1 MHKLRTTILF
11 IGLCLIFSG
20 CNEMNDIQGL
30 EECRVAVILPFSDGM
45 EQHWKQCLALCSS
58 NMQKASERN
67 GSGIKLVFD
76 FYDEDS
82 PNLTE
87 IINSVAKDNN
97 ITAVIG
103 GLYSAKAIEMAN
115 VFSKANKPFF
125 TTATT
130 EQLVRAYSSWGNL
143 WAMAESDITQCEVL
157 LSKAMQYG
165 ADSVALIADKNSAY
179 GQTFIN
185 WFAFQA
191 MEFGL
196 GCTDIYS
203 YDGDLVSKAEAATGS
218 NADFLI
224 CAPSSISDL
233 KEIIKAYRKSKNH
246 HLRLLCSDIAYG
258 TNSIAQLGQYA
269 EGIEGVS
276 YGSDPETGFDLA
288 YQAYFGME
296 VSIGEAQIYDAAM
309 LIGYAQ
315 YLRRLNKDLSFKNA
329 MRRLVSGR
337 DAVNVS
343 WRAED
348 MAQILFLLEH
358 GEYPDVAGASGSLDF
373 DAKVFTNVLST
384 TYYNYLIYNKHYIT
398 LDYNST
404 EGSRRAEPTLAEW
417 NWKASQMQDI
427 EDTSSIVRKYP
438 ELDQRWALLVATSEG
453 WENYRHQVDV
463 LNIYQQLKMNGY
475 DDNHIILIIEDDL
488 AYNPNNPN
496 PGVLVSR
503 MGAPNVYH
511 DLEIDYKTS
520 DISPSAIGDIL
531 AGNSSV
537 ALPHVINA
545 DSCDNIFIFWS
556 GHGVPGA
563 LCWLDNSYG
572 ITTSAMDNILT
583 NLEANHKYRK
593 ITGCIETCYSG
604 SVFSAANDH
613 DGMLFLTAANAQ
625 ETSKADEYN
634 YEIDVWMSNRFS
646 ATLQDCMA
654 NTQGLSMRDLY
665 YRLFQSTV
673 GSHVSVYGIYGY
685 GSLYSTFLDEEVL

>member
-1 MHKLRTTILF
+1 MNKLKIAILLV
-11 IGLCLIFSG
+11 GLCIMTLG
-20 CNEMNDIQGL
+20 CKKKNDIQGV
-30 EECRVAVILPFSDGM
+30 EECRVAVILPFSDGL
-45 EQHWKQCLALCSS
+45 EEHWKQCLALCS
-58 NMQKASERN
+58 NNLQKASEQN

-87 IINSVAKDNN
+87 IINSVSKDDN

-115 VFSKANKPFF
+115 TFAKADKPFF
-125 TTATT
+125 TIATT
-130 EQLVRAYSSWGNL
+130 EQLVRAYASWGNL
-143 WAMAESDITQCEVL
+143 WAMTESDITQCEVL
-157 LSKAMQYG
+157 LSKAMQYN
-165 ADSVALIADKNSAY
+165 AKSVALITDKNSAY

-185 WFAFQA
+185 WFAFQSLELG
-191 MEFGL
+191 MECAGV
-196 GCTDIYS
+196 YE
-203 YDGDLVSKAEAATGS
+203 YDGDLTTQAEAAVTCD
-218 NADFLI
+218 ADFLI
-224 CAPSSISDL
+224 CAPSSIPDL
-233 KEIIKAYRKSKNH
+233 KEIIKTYQKSGRH
-246 HLRLLCSDIAYG
+246 VRLLCSDMAYG

-269 EGIEGVS
+269 EGIEGVC

-315 YLRRLNKDLSFKNA
+315 YIRRLEPKLSFRDA
-329 MRRLVSGR
+329 MRQLVSGR
-337 DAVNVS
+337 EKVNAT

-348 MAQILFLLEH
+348 MRLILELLENGGH
-358 GEYPDVAGASGSLDF
+358 PDVAGASGSLNF
-373 DAKVFTNVLST
+373 DEKVYTNVLST
-384 TYYNYLIYNKHYIT
+384 VYYNYLIYNQHYII

-427 EDTSSIVRKYP
+427 EDTSSVARVYP
-438 ELDQRWALLVATSEG
+438 KLDQKWALLVATSNG

-463 LNIYQQLKMNGY
+463 LNIYQQLKSNGY
-475 DDNHIILIIEDDL
+475 KDDHIILIIEDDL
-488 AYNPNNPN
+488 AYNPENPT
-496 PGVLVSR
+496 PGVLISR
-503 MGAPNVYH
+503 IGAPNVYH

-520 DISPSAIGDIL
+520 KISPSAIGDIL
-531 AGNSSV
+531 AGNRSIT
-537 ALPHVINA
+537 LPHVIKA

-563 LCWLDNSYG
+563 LCWLDDSYG
-572 ITTSAMDNILT
+572 MTTNMMDEILKD
-583 NLEANHKYRK
+583 LETKHKYRK

-604 SVFSAANDH
+604 SVFNAADHH
-613 DGMLFLTAANAQ
+613 DGMLFLTAANGM

-634 YEIDVWMSNRFS
+634 YEMDVWMSNRFT
-646 ATLQDCMA
+646 ATLQDCMT
-654 NTQGLSMRDLY
+654 NTPDMSMRDLY

-673 GSHVSVYGIYGY
+673 GSHVSVYGIHGY
-685 GSLYSTFLDEEVL
+685 GSLYTTFLDEEAL